1 MVSAGIVW
9 MVLLAGPLLFIIPGM
24 DVGSQEN
31 TVDTMLMLWN
41 SPGLTVGTII
51 YWFTV
56 LGTNMCGVLVRL
68 SFMQPDAPRARVL
81 LSPS

>member
-1 MVSAGIVW
+1 MA
-9 MVLLAGPLLFIIPGM
+9 LLAGPLLFIIPGM

-56 LGTNMCGVLVRL
+56 LGTNMFGVLVRL
-68 SFMQPDAPRARVL
+68 SCMHPGKPRTQRL
-81 LSPS
+81 PSPS